1 MPRMLAHARREG
13 HRPRAGS
20 TFPAPGRFTRV
31 AERDHAAI
39 DPERLGEEPLPEPQR
54 RSLRRTAAWLT
65 VTGVSLYLVA
75 PSLFDV
81 LGSARDVTRLDPVW
95 LPVMAVA
102 QVASLACLWAL
113 QHIALHRPPWG
124 PVITS
129 QLAGNALAKIAPGG
143 GAIGA
148 ALQYRMLVDAGVRRS
163 EAVTGVTAA
172 NVLVFGV
179 LFALPIL
186 AVPAIVRGTVTRSL
200 VETAVVGL
208 VVFVA
213 LAVVSAAALARDG
226 PLRLTGRVVE
236 RVRNR
241 LRPHADPLTGVPERL
256 LAQRDRILA
265 AFGPRWKRA
274 LGATVGRWAFDYA
287 TLLAA
292 LAAVGSDPRPVLVLL
307 AFSAAQVL
315 ALVPVTPGGL
325 GFVEAGLTATLA
337 LAGVGAG
344 NAVLATFSYRLFNY
358 WLTLPAG
365 LVAWLVH
372 RRRVAVA
379 A

>member
-1 MPRMLAHARREG
+1 
-13 HRPRAGS
+13 
-20 TFPAPGRFTRV
+20 V
-31 AERDHAAI
+31 AERDPTVVGDDPVAAE
-39 DPERLGEEPLPEPQR
+39 PERLGEEALPEPQR
-54 RSLRRTAAWLT
+54 RSLRRTAVWLT
-65 VTGVSLYLVA
+65 ITGVSLYLVA

-102 QVASLACLWAL
+102 QAASLACLWAL

-124 PVITS
+124 SVITS

-143 GAIGA
+143 GAIGG
-148 ALQYRMLVDAGVRRS
+148 ALQYRMLVDDGVRRS
-163 EAVTGVTAA
+163 EAVTGVTAS

-179 LFALPIL
+179 LFALPVL
-186 AVPAIVRGTVTRSL
+186 ALPAIVRGTVTRGL
-200 VETAVVGL
+200 VETAVIGL
-208 VVFVA
+208 AVFAA
-213 LAVVSAAALARDG
+213 LAAVSATALARDG
-226 PLRLTGRVVE
+226 PLRFAGRVIE

-241 LRPHADPLTGVPERL
+241 LRPNAAPLTGVPDRL
-256 LAQRDRILA
+256 LGQRDRILV
-265 AFGPRWKRA
+265 AFGPHWKRA
-274 LGATVGRWAFDYA
+274 LAATVGRWAFDYA

-292 LAAVGSDPRPVLVLL
+292 LAAVGSQPRPVLVLL

-365 LVAWLVH
+365 LIAWLVH